1 MNPEINPDTTA
12 PASAE
17 QFPHSRRKPRER
29 GIAVIIA
36 SILLM
41 FTVGIVGLA
50 IDGGVAYFV
59 KGRLMAAVDSAA
71 LGAGRG
77 LNLGDT
83 LAEAQTQAT
92 QSAERFFKANF
103 PDNFMGTD
111 PTKTTIV
118 PDFQMILSNGAPTG
132 VLQVTV
138 TGEVTAPTYFMKI
151 FSKNSMKIRASGT
164 ATRRTLV
171 MMLILDVSGS
181 MGSRSNLGTIPS
193 TVNSSTNSCDAMIY
207 SASRFL
213 NYFSPYDYV
222 GIATFSSNGRVN
234 YAPSTNF
241 KNGGSTGANE
251 VLRNLQCG
259 GWTNT
264 APAINLSWD
273 AIRNVG
279 LKLAMN
285 EILLFTDGM
294 PNQVTGTFPLRTQ
307 RDTRFGPGP
316 TYSLTSPPTN
326 ANLLYRDQRDPTT
339 ACRNASMAIAP
350 CPPLPTPY
358 SAAQNTAR
366 TTHGVTT
373 PLYGDSRFLPLTS
386 AQYSW
391 YTNNSNISAARR
403 DSFGWFLPSATG
415 PYRLR
420 WIQDN
425 LAPSENFDFCRSN
438 NTSVNTANRG
448 ITWMC
453 YMLPLPSTNTSPSS
467 AYGTVSQDESYHSR
481 FGRKANVF
489 VTPTFGGTVGT
500 WPSGF
505 PNGGNG
511 NAMHAQTIAYIP
523 DTDAM
528 GNSNRGIRDNW
539 VYNVNEGCAPAGTKL
554 PNGSTDLC
562 KLRGGLWSA
571 YPSVGAGT
579 NFYQSN
585 GPGGAASSGPY
596 EGYLRND
603 VPNTFPVAAMNSAI
617 SAAQRVKN
625 DTEYNIR
632 IDAIYLIGNEDTV
645 DREFLQV
652 IANTKNINPTVF
664 DGLAAAPYPNTQYN
678 ANHQTGLW
686 YSTTDPQAL
695 ASLFAQIAS
704 SLLRISR

>member
-1 MNPEINPDTTA
+1 MNAKPIMNS
-12 PASAE
+12 SAE
-17 QFPHSRRKPRER
+17 GHKFSLARRKPRER
-29 GIAVIIA
+29 GIAIIVSA
-36 SILLM
+36 ILLM

-83 LAEAQTQAT
+83 LAEAQTEAT
-92 QSAERFFKANF
+92 ASATRFFKANF

-111 PTKTTIV
+111 PAKTTIV
-118 PDFQMILSNGAPTG
+118 PDFQMIMSNGAPTG

-151 FSKNSMKIRASGT
+151 FSKDNMKIGASGT

-171 MMLILDVSGS
+171 MMLILDISGS
-181 MGSRSNLGTIPS
+181 MGSRAAVGTIPATVTS
-193 TVNSSTNSCDAMIY
+193 TTNSCDAMIY
-207 SASRFL
+207 SASKFL

-222 GIATFSSNGRVN
+222 GVATFGSNGRVN

-241 KNGGSTGANE
+241 KNGGASGANE
-251 VLRNLQCG
+251 VLRNLNCG

-285 EILLFTDGM
+285 EMLLFTDGM

-307 RDTRFGPGP
+307 RDTRYGFGPA
-316 TYSLTSPPTN
+316 YSLSNPPTN
-326 ANLLYRDQRDPTT
+326 GNLLYRDLREPST
-339 ACRNASMAIAP
+339 ACRNASMVIAA

-358 SAAQNTAR
+358 SSAQETAR
-366 TTHGVTT
+366 TTHGVAT
-373 PLYGDSRFLPLTS
+373 PLYGDSRFLPLTA

-391 YTNNSNISAARR
+391 YTNNSNIASARR

-420 WIQDN
+420 WTQDN
-425 LAPSENFDFCRSN
+425 LAPSENFDFCR
-438 NTSVNTANRG
+438 NTNTNVNTANRG
-448 ITWMC
+448 VTWMC
-453 YMLPLPSTNTSPSS
+453 YMLPLPSTNTSPGS
-467 AYGTVSQDESYHSR
+467 AYGTVSQDQGYHAR
-481 FGRKANVF
+481 FGRKANVLAAP
-489 VTPTFGGTVGT
+489 VFGQSVGSF
-500 WPSGF
+500 PSGF
-505 PNGGNG
+505 PGSGNG
-511 NAMHAQTIAYIP
+511 TAMHAQTIAYLP

-539 VYNVNEGCAPAGTKL
+539 VYNVNQGCAPAGTKL

-562 KLRGGLWSA
+562 KMRGGLWSS
-571 YPSVGAGT
+571 YPAAGLGT
-579 NFYQSN
+579 NFYKNN
-585 GPGGAASSGPY
+585 GPGGAISSGPY
-596 EGYLRND
+596 ENRLRND

-617 SAAQRVKN
+617 SAAERVKD
-625 DTEYNIR
+625 DTDYNIR

-664 DGLAAAPYPNTQYN
+664 DGIGASPYTNTNYNQY
-678 ANHQTGLW
+678 HQNGLW